1 MEPIEL
7 CFVEGRPSNPT
18 QRAKEL
24 VNSAVRAHNAKVTH
38 AKRSKNVAALVA
50 GRQSASIEPLVT
62 RFRVVP
68 AARERD
74 RQRADEEEVSKRA
87 QDIARAEQ
95 MGHFKGKQW
104 LYAMLHRQWMDAIWT
119 PFSGNVPKHIAIYQ
133 QMIVPNIQLAF
144 EVFHVRNTH
153 NYEFLL
159 WMTRPTTSGYHAGA
173 AGLQLLYD
181 QQVSPGCGQTRQ
193 CLSHKVQAS
202 VILRETLSRSMTRVP
217 DDELLVILSL
227 ATVERTVDLSVHQ
240 YHLETLS
247 KIVKAQGG
255 IHLVADHPQC
265 TILQFDAWW
274 SLSTGLRYF
283 SSPLSLPQPEAEPE
297 RLSSRFRDQIHEVP
311 VGFHRFILDGKWSAS
326 TVEILIR
333 LAYVYQRGGKVERN
347 EAGRIIGLPI
357 TAQPVWRT
365 FQEACPALDAPGAD
379 LEKLLALALVLY
391 CGIGFDSAPVSSN
404 GGLASRG
411 ALTKLLTLDESSS
424 SSSSSSSSLPTRSPS
439 PLPQSTKSPD
449 DEPFVFWIWMVAI
462 CAWHNASNSGFLP
475 PGIDLLQRLRRKFV
489 KVGDWKTAQDLLE
502 PFFWNDKLSELCRP
516 RFDGEASAS

>member
-1 MEPIEL
+1 MEPVTL
-7 CFVEGRPSNPT
+7 CFVEGRPQHST
-18 QRAKEL
+18 QREKEL
-24 VNSAVRAHNAKVTH
+24 TNATIRAHNAKVAH
-38 AKRSKNVAALVA
+38 AKRSKNTTTTNVIE
-50 GRQSASIEPLVT
+50 RQPASTKPLVT

-68 AARERD
+68 PSLGRD
-74 RQRADEEEVSKRA
+74 RGRQPVDEEEEALKRA
-87 QDIARAEQ
+87 QGVVHAQRR
-95 MGHFKGKQW
+95 GHFQSKRW

-133 QMIVPNIQLAF
+133 QMIVPTIQLAF

-202 VILRETLSRSMTRVP
+202 AILRESLSQSPTRVP

-227 ATVERTVDLSVHQ
+227 ATVERTVDMEVHQ

-247 KIVKAQGG
+247 KIITAQGG
-255 IHLVADHPQC
+255 MHLVADHPQC

-283 SSPLSLPQPEAEPE
+283 SSPLALPQPEADPE
-297 RLSSRFRDQIHEVP
+297 IVSTQFRHQIQDVP
-311 VGFHRFILDGKWSAS
+311 VGFHPFILAGKWATS
-326 TVEILIR
+326 TVDILAR
-333 LAYVYQRGGKVERN
+333 LAYVYRRGGKLERD
-347 EAGRIIGLPI
+347 ETGRLIGGGGLPN
-357 TAQPVWRT
+357 TAYPVWRT
-365 FQEACPALDAPGAD
+365 FQEACPALDAPGNPP
-379 LEKLLALALVLY
+379 EKLLALAMVLY

-411 ALTKLLTLDESSS
+411 ALTKIFTTMDDELSHESSS
-424 SSSSSSSSLPTRSPS
+424 SSTE
-439 PLPQSTKSPD
+439 
-449 DEPFVFWIWMVAI
+449 DENEDEERFLFWVWMVTI
-462 CAWHNASNSGFLP
+462 CAWHNAANSGFLP
-475 PGIDLLQRLRRKFV
+475 PGIDLLHRLRRRFV
-489 KVGDWKTAQDLLE
+489 SVKDWGGARDILDA
-502 PFFWNDKLSELCRP
+502 FFWNDKLSELCRI
-516 RFDGEASAS
+516 RFDTAVEGTM

>member
-1 MEPIEL
+1 MEPIQL
-7 CFVEGRPSNPT
+7 CFVEGRPRKQS

-24 VNSAVRAHNAKVTH
+24 VYSTIRAHNAKVAH
-38 AKRSKNVAALVA
+38 AKRSKNAAAQTV
-50 GRQSASIEPLVT
+50 GPPSTSTEPLIT
-62 RFRVVP
+62 RFRIAP
-68 AARERD
+68 SSGRDRER
-74 RQRADEEEVSKRA
+74 QPAEDEEALKRA
-87 QDIARAEQ
+87 RDIARAAQ
-95 MGHFKGKQW
+95 MGHFRGKQW

-119 PFSGNVPKHIAIYQ
+119 PFSPHVPKHIAIYQ
-133 QMIVPNIQLAF
+133 QMIVPTIQLAF

-202 VILRETLSRSMTRVP
+202 AILRETLSQSPTRVP

-227 ATVERTVDLSVHQ
+227 ATVERTVDLEVHQ

-247 KIVKAQGG
+247 KIITAQGG
-255 IHLVADHPQC
+255 MHLVADHPQC

-297 RLSSRFRDQIHEVP
+297 TLSARFRDQIREVP
-311 VGFHRFILDGKWSAS
+311 MGFHHFILAGKWSLS

-333 LAYVYQRGGKVERN
+333 LAYVYHRGKLERDA
-347 EAGRIIGLPI
+347 AGRIVGLPN
-357 TAQPVWRT
+357 TARPVWRT
-365 FQEACPALDAPGAD
+365 FQEACPALDAPGASR
-379 LEKLLALALVLY
+379 EKLLALALVLY

-411 ALTKLLTLDESSS
+411 ALTKILTADE
-424 SSSSSSSSLPTRSPS
+424 LPSESPEEES
-439 PLPQSTKSPD
+439 FL
-449 DEPFVFWIWMVAI
+449 FWVWMVTI
-462 CAWHNASNSGFLP
+462 CAWHNASGSGFLP
-475 PGIDLLQRLRRKFV
+475 PGIDLLLRLRRRFADV
-489 KVGDWKTAQDLLE
+489 EDWKAAKEILE
-502 PFFWNDKLSELCRP
+502 GFFWNEKLSELCRLK
-516 RFDGEASAS
+516 FEEARS